1 MKFLAW
7 PYYSQR
13 AVFAFPLSAFF
24 ICDVVGVSV
33 VRELT
38 QGDADHDEVPLPQL
52 TQEGKLP

>member
-1 MKFLAW
+1 MAW

-13 AVFAFPLSAFF
+13 AVFVFPLSAFF